1 MKVRLLVHVY
11 EMINRRHVPR
21 YIFIGQFITDVIVI
35 SSHKRLPSFCMNQNI
50 INNDG
55 WQSKGIR
62 QLGSEKGE
70 RMKEMHQYDFRIMQ
84 VINVGESK

>member
-1 MKVRLLVHVY
+1 
-11 EMINRRHVPR
+11 
-21 YIFIGQFITDVIVI
+21 
-35 SSHKRLPSFCMNQNI
+35 MNQNI